1 MPSPTLEKPS
11 EHPEILRLAW
21 LPNNVTEHEIKNLQ
35 EKGHIK
41 IATIVDLGSYVFS
54 NVPQMLHN
62 ARVIA
67 ELEAGTLLHGGDSG
81 N

>member
-62 ARVIA
+62 AR
-67 ELEAGTLLHGGDSG
+67 G
-81 N
+81 NSRIRSRDTVTWR